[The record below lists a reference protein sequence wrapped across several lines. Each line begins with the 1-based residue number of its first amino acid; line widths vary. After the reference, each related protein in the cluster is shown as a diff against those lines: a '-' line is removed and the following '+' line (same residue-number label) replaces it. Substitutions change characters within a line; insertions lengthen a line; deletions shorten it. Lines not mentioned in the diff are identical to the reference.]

1 MGERHGKSRPRR
13 EDPIS
18 YFGAAYFHQDY
29 DLEASEPLGVVRN
42 FAGSVNEETISSL
55 RREIVRLLADAQDE
69 DALAHRW
76 INEADSYYD
85 PRDDGISLRDW
96 FESVVRVLDG
106 RE

>member
-1 MGERHGKSRPRR
+1 MGERRGQSRPRR
-13 EDPIS
+13 EDPIN
-18 YFGAAYFHQDY
+18 YLGETYFHQDY

-42 FAGSVNEETISSL
+42 FMGATDEDTISSL
-55 RREIVRLLADAQDE
+55 RREIVRLLAEVQDE

-76 INEADSYYD
+76 ITTADSSYD
-85 PRDDGISLRDW
+85 PRDDGITLREW